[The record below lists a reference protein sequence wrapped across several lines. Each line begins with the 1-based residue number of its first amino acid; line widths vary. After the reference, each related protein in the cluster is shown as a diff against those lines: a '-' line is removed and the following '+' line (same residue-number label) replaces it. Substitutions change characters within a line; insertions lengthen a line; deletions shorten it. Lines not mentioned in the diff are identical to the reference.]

1 MNVAIASVDSG
12 STALFRFNFFSSA
25 SGGGVG
31 SGVGVTGRTTEVV
44 GSSPGPTIASMSI
57 SAISFGF
64 LRTARS
70 TTADEA

>member
-1 MNVAIASVDSG
+1 
-12 STALFRFNFFSSA
+12 
-25 SGGGVG
+25 VG